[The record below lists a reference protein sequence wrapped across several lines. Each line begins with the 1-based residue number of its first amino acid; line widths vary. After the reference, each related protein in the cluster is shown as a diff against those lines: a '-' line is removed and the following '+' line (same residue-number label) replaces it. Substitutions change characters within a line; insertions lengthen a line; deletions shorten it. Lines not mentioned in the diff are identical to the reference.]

1 MELLSYANDFS
12 ADCRTPRACGISQG
26 GFDGEP
32 CFARRCAVTKMKGRC
47 CRDSS
52 HLLTVLLTYRIL
64 QTLYNGCNIREGED
78 AGAESGAR
86 DGARCCTGLAARE
99 GRNGAERTDG
109 GRAGGLL
116 GAADL
121 QLVRRHART
130 RARTVRPCARVGRG
144 VQPRACGRR
153 PQCVRGERVV
163 ASAPCAHGA
172 SFVPIPV
179 PISAHGGD
187 ELRGSV
193 RERGRRRRAA
203 RSWGIC
209 RPRRRARCTCT

>member
-1 MELLSYANDFS
+1 
-12 ADCRTPRACGISQG
+12 
-26 GFDGEP
+26 
-32 CFARRCAVTKMKGRC
+32 MKGRC

-130 RARTVRPCARVGRG
+130 RARTVRPWVAAYNREHVDDGRNAFEANGLSHLRLARTERHLFQFLYLSPHMEATSFAEVYESVAVDG
-144 VQPRACGRR
+144 VQQCIEELGHLSPAAARALYLHMIVYTHGMAAMLVAGA
-153 PQCVRGERVV
+153 QFSDEELGERLNE
-163 ASAPCAHGA
+163 AFTG
-172 SFVPIPV
+172 
-179 PISAHGGD
+179 
-187 ELRGSV
+187 LLTLV
-193 RERGRRRRAA
+193 R
-203 RSWGIC
+203 
-209 RPRRRARCTCT
+209 